1 MIDRFIDE
9 HTGIIHVTGQG
20 IWTREAVDQHY
31 AMLRQ
36 LILSVRY
43 MGRPVRV
50 LSNVTSAARQSP
62 EIEARILEQMA
73 RSYLAGDRVA
83 LLAANSVAKLHIRSV
98 IGNAEIGLFCS
109 PLAAE
114 TWLLAHEQQAKVA

>member
-9 HTGIIHVTGQG
+9 RTGIIHVTGQG
-20 IWTREAVDQHY
+20 VWTREDIDQHF

-43 MGRPVRV
+43 TGRPVRV
-50 LSNVTSAARQSP
+50 LSNIVGARRQSP
-62 EIEARILEQMA
+62 EVEARIKEQMA
-73 RSYLAGDRVA
+73 RTYRAGDRVA
-83 LLAANSVAKLHIRSV
+83 ILTANNLAKLQVRAI
-98 IGNAEIGLFCS
+98 IGDAEIGLFCS

-114 TWLLAHEQQAKVA
+114 TWLLAHEHQQKVA

>member
-1 MIDRFIDE
+1 MIDRYIDE
-9 HTGIIHVTGQG
+9 RTGIIHVTGQG

-43 MGRPVRV
+43 TGRPVRV
-50 LSNVTSAARQSP
+50 LSNIVGAKRQTP
-62 EIEARILEQMA
+62 EVEARIKEQMA
-73 RSYLAGDRVA
+73 RTYRVGDRVA
-83 LLAANSVAKLHIRSV
+83 ILTANNLAKLQVRAI
-98 IGNAEIGLFCS
+98 IGDAEIGLFCS

-114 TWLLAHEQQAKVA
+114 TWLLANERQAKVA

>member
-9 HTGIIHVTGQG
+9 CTGIIHVTGQG
-20 IWTREAVDQHY
+20 TWTRDAVDKHY

-43 MGRPVRV
+43 TGRPVRV
-50 LSNVTSAARQSP
+50 LSNVTGAKQQNP

-73 RSYLAGDRVA
+73 RTYQPGDRVA
-83 LLAANSVAKLHIRSV
+83 MLTANNLTKLHIRSV
-98 IGNAEIGLFCS
+98 IGNADIGLFCS

-114 TWLLAHEQQAKVA
+114 TWLLANEHQAKVA